1 MSTDTDLIDRY
12 DPPDVFFN
20 EQLKYNCQQKLGFR
34 PSTPELYDI
43 ISCVEMI
50 NSMSDTTLKTT
61 CYYLLNNTR
70 KEFCHFSD
78 KQSLIN
84 IFLLPALPFEWD
96 ADDEFSVDVD
106 LTNFIVKNLH
116 SNF

>member
-1 MSTDTDLIDRY
+1 MSIDTDLIDRY

-34 PSTPELYDI
+34 PSTPELCDI
-43 ISCVEMI
+43 ISAVEMI
-50 NSMSDTTLKTT
+50 NSPSNTTLKTA

-78 KQSLIN
+78 KESLIS
-84 IFLLPALPFEWD
+84 IFLLPALPFDWD
-96 ADDEFSVDVD
+96 VNDEFSVDVD
-106 LTNFIVKNLH
+106 LTRFLEKN
-116 SNF
+116 